1 MKRVPVSMALAVI
14 VLAASSGVASAGTY
28 LGLGIGTGPEFDSD
42 TVEFESQGRSGRAIL
57 GSRWSKLSV
66 EGSLGKYSLMNAE
79 GYQASAAGKLNFPLG
94 SGFEVFGK
102 LGAQHT
108 WVRTDDPM
116 YDASGNGYLVGG
128 GFEYRLNLGIGAT
141 SIWVDYQ
148 YSHADLESERKN
160 YDLGSRMWTLGLSVG
175 I

>member
-1 MKRVPVSMALAVI
+1 MKRVPVLAVI

-28 LGLGIGTGPEFDSD
+28 LGLGIGTGPAFDSD
-42 TVEFESQGRSGRAIL
+42 KVELESRGRSGRAIL

-66 EGSLGKYSLMNAE
+66 EGSLGKYTLMNEAD

-102 LGAQHT
+102 LGVQHT
-108 WVRTDDPM
+108 WLRTGDAM

-160 YDLGSRMWTLGLSVG
+160 YDLGARMWTLGLSVG